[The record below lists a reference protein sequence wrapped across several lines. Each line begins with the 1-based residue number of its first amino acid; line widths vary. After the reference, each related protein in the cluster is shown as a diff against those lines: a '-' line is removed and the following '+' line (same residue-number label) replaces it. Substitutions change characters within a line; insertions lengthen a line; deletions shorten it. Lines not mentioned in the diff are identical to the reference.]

1 MSLFWIIFKREYLN
15 IVKKR
20 AFLLTT
26 FLLPLG
32 FLFIFGIELA
42 SILLKEKEEATIWIL
57 QEEMPILSAAMTSG
71 NGISY
76 KISDKSLD
84 LLKKEIEN
92 KKNEYILK
100 LPDTSLL
107 QKQHL
112 SLTIYHASGNVS
124 AQIQSDIEKKI
135 TAAIHNYKR
144 EKSGISKQQ
153 LETLNFKLTTNT
165 IKFTDKGSQESNTA
179 LASMIGYIMNFLMYL
194 LLGIYGAILM
204 QSVMEEKNNRI
215 VEIIIASVDPYYLM
229 MGKTVAVAL
238 AGLTQFLLWCICS
251 IIVMGGATLLLP
263 LLLGSHVPQ
272 PNISQVDA
280 AATQNMANEVL
291 QSLQHFNWSILW
303 FFPFYFLG
311 GFFLYGSLY
320 AAVGSIIDNPQDAQ
334 QFSLPITFI
343 MMMPLLFGTAL
354 LNSPNGVF
362 ATFCSIFPLFSP
374 MCMMIRLS
382 LTEVPW
388 YEVVLSI
395 ILLISSFFGSIWVS
409 AKIYRIGILMYG
421 KKPSFKELFRWL
433 IRSS

>member
-32 FLFIFGIELA
+32 FLFIFGVELA

-57 QEEMPILSAAMTSG
+57 KEEMPLMSSVMTSS

-92 KKNEYILK
+92 KKDEYILK
-100 LPDTSLL
+100 LPDSSLL
-107 QKQHL
+107 QKKNI

-124 AQIQSDIEKKI
+124 GQIQSDIEKKI

-144 EKSGISKQQ
+144 EKSGISKEQ
-153 LETLNFKLTTNT
+153 LEALNFKLTTNT

-238 AGLTQFLLWCICS
+238 AGLTQFLLWLVCS
-251 IIVMGGATLLLP
+251 AIVLGGTSLLLP
-263 LLLGSHVPQ
+263 LILGGTHLPQ
-272 PNISQVDA
+272 PDISQMDVA
-280 AATQNMANEVL
+280 ASQNRVGEIVNA
-291 QSLQHFNWSILW
+291 LQHFNWAILW
-303 FFPFYFLG
+303 FFP
-311 GFFLYGSLY
+311 
-320 AAVGSIIDNPQDAQ
+320 
-334 QFSLPITFI
+334 
-343 MMMPLLFGTAL
+343 
-354 LNSPNGVF
+354 
-362 ATFCSIFPLFSP
+362 
-374 MCMMIRLS
+374 
-382 LTEVPW
+382 
-388 YEVVLSI
+388 
-395 ILLISSFFGSIWVS
+395 
-409 AKIYRIGILMYG
+409 
-421 KKPSFKELFRWL
+421 
-433 IRSS
+433 